1 MNIFGL
7 TQEWLQIM
15 DMIAEAEGEVTEEIE
30 LLINKV
36 EGDISQK
43 FMSMKYIIKSYE
55 AKAKANKEEI
65 ERLEKNVTSSENA
78 VKRMKETMIKILKVM
93 GNEEISK
100 TSGEKTFK
108 LKSALGNYSTFPT
121 VKVDVT
127 ETVVDEK
134 TGTTKTVYED
144 QTLIDAGIITKQATL
159 EFEPSK
165 EIELKAAVGNYITKT
180 DVKLDRVTLLQ
191 KLKDKSIQPNEFYKI
206 DNSSYQIRM
215 T

>member
-1 MNIFGL
+1 MNIFDL

-30 LLINKV
+30 LLINKI

-43 FMSMKYIIKSYE
+43 FMSMRYIIKSYE
-55 AKAKANKEEI
+55 ARAKANKEEI

-93 GNEEISK
+93 GDAEISK

-108 LKSALGNYSTFPT
+108 FKSALGNYSTFPT
-121 VKVDVT
+121 VKVDIT

-144 QTLIDAGIITKQATL
+144 QALIDAGILTKQATL

-180 DVKLDRVTLLQ
+180 DVKLDRVALLQ

-206 DNSSYQIRM
+206 DKSNYQIRM